1 MEVNVEYAP
10 GALKAL
16 LLCFKLHEF
25 TMVATLRQL
34 IMFVID
40 KIIEEGRRLLLAN
53 KL

>member
-1 MEVNVEYAP
+1 MKVNVEYAP

-16 LLCFKLHEF
+16 LLCFKLHES

-34 IMFVID
+34 VID

-53 KL
+53 EL